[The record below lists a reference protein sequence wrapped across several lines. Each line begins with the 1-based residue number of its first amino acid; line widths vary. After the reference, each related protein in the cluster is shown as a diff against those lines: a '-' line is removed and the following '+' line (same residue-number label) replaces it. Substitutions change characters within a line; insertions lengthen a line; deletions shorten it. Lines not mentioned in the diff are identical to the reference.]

1 MRLFVAVGLGDALRG
16 RLAEVT
22 ALLSRRLRGVAW
34 VRPENVHLT
43 LKFLGEVGEGEVPA
57 LRGALDETARR
68 HSPFGL
74 SAGGLG
80 AFPSSERPRVIWAGL
95 EGDRESLSRLVA
107 DLEEACSSLGFA
119 PEDRPYH
126 PHLTLGRVKSPAG
139 AGGLEKVFRE
149 ARADS
154 LGPLGVDVI
163 LLMKSTLSADG
174 ALHEVLSEHRLTGG
188 QDLRAM

>member
-1 MRLFVAVGLGDALRG
+1 MRLFVAVGLQDALRG

-22 ALLSRRLRGVAW
+22 TLLSRRLRGVAW

-57 LRGALDETARR
+57 LRKALDETALR
-68 HSPFGL
+68 HAPFGL

-126 PHLTLGRVKSPAG
+126 PHLTLGRVKSPAE
-139 AGGLEKVFRE
+139 AGGLEKVFRA

-154 LGPLGVDVI
+154 LGPLAVDVI

-174 ALHEVLSEHRLTGG
+174 ALHEALSEHRLTGG
-188 QDLRAM
+188 SAR